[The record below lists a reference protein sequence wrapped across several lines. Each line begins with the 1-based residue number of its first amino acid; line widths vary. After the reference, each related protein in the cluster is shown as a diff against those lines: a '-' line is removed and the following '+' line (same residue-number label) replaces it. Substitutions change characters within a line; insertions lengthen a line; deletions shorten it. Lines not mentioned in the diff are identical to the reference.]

1 MDAPASNEDTQ
12 LTYLNVALAF
22 GFILFNVLFSYI
34 FDLGVGISLFVTAIR
49 CVAQLALVGT
59 LLQSVFETDSPWAVA
74 AIACELS

>member
-34 FDLGVGISLFVTAIR
+34 FDLGVGISLFVAAIR